1 MNIRLK
7 APPKPPTGPVK
18 KRPPRDY
25 RKEYD
30 DFQGTPDQ
38 LKARGNRNKA
48 RGAMEAAG
56 RVRKGDGKH
65 VDHKDMNPNNNS
77 RTNLKV
83 MPARANLKKQP
94 ARKGLSRKV

>member
-1 MNIRLK
+1 MSIR
-7 APPKPPTGPVK
+7 T
-18 KRPPRDY
+18 RNY

-30 DFQGTPDQ
+30 DFQGTPAQ

-48 RGAMEAAG
+48 RGALEAAG

-65 VDHKDMNPNNNS
+65 VDHKDMNPLNNS

-94 ARKGLSRKV
+94 AHKGRSRKA